1 MSILDN
7 TKSTLPKV
15 DMEQDGG
22 KFNGTKLFRNI
33 VCIVLCFLSIFP
45 FFIMLINSTLDSA
58 TIVSGLHFLP
68 GDKFIRNF
76 NSLMEGGAKTS
87 GVNVLQA
94 MLNSLCI
101 TVPAVALQI
110 YFGSLTA
117 YAVTAYKFKLRNFLW
132 GFIYAIMMIPRQVS
146 IVGFIKVTQL
156 THLYGTIWPMIIP
169 AIAAPTT
176 VYFMKQYM
184 ETGFSIEIV
193 EAARIDGSS
202 EFRTFNRIVLPL
214 LKPAMATQAI
224 FAFVGSW
231 NNLYTPSIILAT
243 ARDKMTMPMFVEAL
257 KANDKE
263 RDWGQ
268 IYCGLFI
275 TVLPLLVMYFALSRY
290 IVGGVA
296 LGGVKE

>member
-1 MSILDN
+1 MDQEVKGVSGQKI
-7 TKSTLPKV
+7 
-15 DMEQDGG
+15 
-22 KFNGTKLFRNI
+22 FRYI
-33 VCIVLCFLSIFP
+33 VCILLCIISIFP
-45 FFIMLINSTLDSA
+45 FWILIVNSTLKSSD
-58 TIVSGLHFLP
+58 IVDGIKLIP
-68 GDKFIRNF
+68 GGEFITNF
-76 NSLMEGGAKTS
+76 KALLDAGAKTS

-94 MLNSLCI
+94 MLNSLI
-101 TVPAVALQI
+101 VTVPATILQI

-117 YAVTAYKFKLRNFLW
+117 YAVTAYNFKLKKFLW
-132 GFIYAIMMIPRQVS
+132 GFIYAIMMIPTQVS
-146 IVGFIKVTQL
+146 IVGFVKVCNL
-156 THLYGTIWPMIIP
+156 THISGTFLPLIIP

-184 ETGFSIEIV
+184 ESGLSLEIV

-202 EFRTFNRIVLPL
+202 EFATFNRIVLPL

-224 FAFVGSW
+224 FGFVASW

-243 ARDKMTMPMFVEAL
+243 ERNKMTMPMYVSSL

-268 IYCGLFI
+268 IYCGLFT
-275 TVLPLLVMYFALSRY
+275 TVIPILVMYFFLSKY
-290 IVGGVA
+290 IIAGVA

>member
-1 MSILDN
+1 M
-7 TKSTLPKV
+7 V
-15 DMEQDGG
+15 
-22 KFNGTKLFRNI
+22 
-33 VCIVLCFLSIFP
+33 
-45 FFIMLINSTLDSA
+45 INSTLKSSDIL
-58 TIVSGLHFLP
+58 TGIKLLP
-68 GDKFIRNF
+68 GDQFITNF
-76 NSLMEGGAKTS
+76 KNIIEASDKTS

-94 MLNSLCI
+94 MLNSLII
-101 TVPAVALQI
+101 TVPATILQI

-117 YAVTAYKFKLRNFLW
+117 YAVTVYNFKLKKFAW
-132 GFIYAIMMIPRQVS
+132 GFIYGIMMIPTQVS
-146 IVGFIKVTQL
+146 IVGFIKVCNL
-156 THLYGTIWPMIIP
+156 TNLYGSHLAMIIP

-184 ETGFSIEIV
+184 ETGLSVEIV

-202 EFRTFNRIVLPL
+202 EMHTFNFIVLPL

-224 FAFVGSW
+224 FAFVASW

-243 ARDKMTMPMFVEAL
+243 EREKQTMPMFVEAL

-268 IYCGLFI
+268 IYCGLFV
-275 TVLPLLVMYFALSRY
+275 TVLPILVMYFILSKY
-290 IVGGVA
+290 IISGVA